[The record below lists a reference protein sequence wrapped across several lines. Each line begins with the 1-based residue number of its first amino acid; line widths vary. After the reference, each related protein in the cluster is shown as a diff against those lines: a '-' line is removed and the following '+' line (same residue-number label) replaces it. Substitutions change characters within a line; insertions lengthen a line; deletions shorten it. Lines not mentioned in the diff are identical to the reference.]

1 MVGGFAGDNSG
12 GIYDS
17 HAEGEVRG
25 KSYAGGFAGI
35 SDGTVK
41 NCYSLG
47 SVAGTDYTGGF
58 AGGISAAENAVGA
71 GLVTVTGTPTYGYT
85 GGFAGRLGGTLAG
98 LDNQITIKN
107 VYGNCMK
114 PDGQWKAAGNS
125 FAGSSEQAA
134 VEGMKL
140 TTWQQ
145 VNDKLMELFG
155 VSLPWIVDDTA
166 LMDSIAATLTE
177 TKDGWSAMDM
187 AAYGQLAGKTAR
199 LTDAARQNIM
209 DLLIAEASG
218 TTDAGARSRIELVL
232 RALGVDSTELYPQ
245 GSSKAVNN
253 GALLKAMDMS
263 SVTVWAAPYVLLANM
278 QGGVKLT
285 DQQIETLIA
294 TIAAAESN
302 GILGSSYGGAYY
314 ADPDTT
320 GAAMA
325 ALSAY
330 TDRSSA
336 KTLLDKLV
344 RGAANHVA
352 GAGYY
357 SNANSD
363 AMLIIGFIAA
373 GVDPETVLCA
383 SGITLV
389 EDMLRYAN
397 DANNGFL
404 YAGEDNALAT
414 EQGFRALVALAQ
426 FRANGGKAYNIYNFS
441 KTAVKPGHATGS
453 GEPDVP
459 VNPPEENEDITVT
472 VSIRTPAGM
481 WMDGKSVTV
490 KKGSTVYHAFI
501 EALRDSGITQ
511 SGAASG
517 YVRSM
522 TKGGVTYGEF
532 THGDNSGWLYKVN
545 GVLPNVA
552 LTQKKLADGDD
563 ILWYYTTD
571 WKQDPDAGAM
581 ADQSLTAADVI
592 KLINAI
598 GDVTLDSGSAIAA
611 ARTAYNRLP
620 AEEKALVTNYAVLV
634 AAEETYAALVK
645 AQQATSGVKENTA
658 WRTQYETALDKAG
671 ENDLTFGSEWLVIA
685 LARSGR
691 TVPDSY
697 YDSVVKAVQDAGGE
711 LSDKKFS
718 EYSRVILALTAIG
731 KDPADVGG
739 YDLLAKLADM
749 DKVTY
754 QGLNGAIFALIALD
768 SAGYEVPAAAEGADQ
783 TSREA
788 LVAYILD
795 KQLSDGGWA
804 LSGDSADPDMTA
816 MAVQALAAYRD
827 DAAVQAAVDKAVQT
841 LSDMQLSDGGYSSWG
856 TVNSESCAQVI
867 IALTTL
873 GIDPAKDSRFI
884 KYGLSLLDALCA
896 YYKDGGFC
904 HTRDGAADDIA
915 TEQALCALTAYARL
929 LNGQTALYDM
939 TDLAAGITP
948 AEPDAQEPAEE
959 QEPAAQNGAVVW
971 IVVAAAAA
979 AAGAAVIAASKRRKK
994 E

>member
-1 MVGGFAGDNSG
+1 
-12 GIYDS
+12 
-17 HAEGEVRG
+17 
-25 KSYAGGFAGI
+25 
-35 SDGTVK
+35 
-41 NCYSLG
+41 
-47 SVAGTDYTGGF
+47 
-58 AGGISAAENAVGA
+58 
-71 GLVTVTGTPTYGYT
+71 
-85 GGFAGRLGGTLAG
+85 
-98 LDNQITIKN
+98 
-107 VYGNCMK
+107 
-114 PDGQWKAAGNS
+114 
-125 FAGSSEQAA
+125 
-134 VEGMKL
+134 
-140 TTWQQ
+140 
-145 VNDKLMELFG
+145 
-155 VSLPWIVDDTA
+155 
-166 LMDSIAATLTE
+166 
-177 TKDGWSAMDM
+177 
-187 AAYGQLAGKTAR
+187 
-199 LTDAARQNIM
+199 
-209 DLLIAEASG
+209 
-218 TTDAGARSRIELVL
+218 
-232 RALGVDSTELYPQ
+232 
-245 GSSKAVNN
+245 
-253 GALLKAMDMS
+253 
-263 SVTVWAAPYVLLANM
+263 
-278 QGGVKLT
+278 
-285 DQQIETLIA
+285 
-294 TIAAAESN
+294 
-302 GILGSSYGGAYY
+302 
-314 ADPDTT
+314 
-320 GAAMA
+320 
-325 ALSAY
+325 
-330 TDRSSA
+330 
-336 KTLLDKLV
+336 
-344 RGAANHVA
+344 
-352 GAGYY
+352 
-357 SNANSD
+357 
-363 AMLIIGFIAA
+363 
-373 GVDPETVLCA
+373 
-383 SGITLV
+383 
-389 EDMLRYAN
+389 
-397 DANNGFL
+397 
-404 YAGEDNALAT
+404 
-414 EQGFRALVALAQ
+414 
-426 FRANGGKAYNIYNFS
+426 
-441 KTAVKPGHATGS
+441 
-453 GEPDVP
+453 
-459 VNPPEENEDITVT
+459 
-472 VSIRTPAGM
+472 
-481 WMDGKSVTV
+481 
-490 KKGSTVYHAFI
+490 
-501 EALRDSGITQ
+501 
-511 SGAASG
+511 
-517 YVRSM
+517 
-522 TKGGVTYGEF
+522 
-532 THGDNSGWLYKVN
+532 
-545 GVLPNVA
+545 
-552 LTQKKLADGDD
+552 
-563 ILWYYTTD
+563 
-571 WKQDPDAGAM
+571 M

-592 KLINAI
+592 KLIDAI
-598 GDVTLDSGSAIAA
+598 GNVTLDSGSAIAA

-645 AQQATSGVKENTA
+645 AQQATSGVKENTV

-768 SAGYEVPAAAEGADQ
+768 SAGYEVPAAAEDANQ

-816 MAVQALAAYRD
+816 MALQALAAYRD

-948 AEPDAQEPAEE
+948 AEPDAQESAEE